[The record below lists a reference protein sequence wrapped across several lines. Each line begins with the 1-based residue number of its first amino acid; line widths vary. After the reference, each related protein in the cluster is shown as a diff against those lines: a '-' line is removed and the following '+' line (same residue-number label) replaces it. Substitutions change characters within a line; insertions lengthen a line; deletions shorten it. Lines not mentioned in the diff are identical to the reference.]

1 MTARIAIVG
10 AGLAGAT
17 AARLLTRAG
26 AKVTVFEKSGG
37 TGGRLSTRRTDY
49 GSFDHGAQYVS
60 ARGDAFL
67 DTVYRLVAEGG
78 AMNWSPA
85 GKDREDEWHVGHP
98 GMSGFVKPLLGGI
111 DVRTNSR
118 VSAIQA
124 GDDAI
129 RVQLEDGR
137 EQDFEVA
144 LVTAPAPQSL
154 ALLKDIDGAFAKIAK
169 AQMAPCWS
177 VMLAFGK
184 RIDRLPDIRRGND
197 GDVLGWIAR
206 DSSKPGREGLEN
218 IVVHA
223 GTDWSRDHLEETPEA
238 VLDAVLT
245 ALRGAA
251 GGEAL
256 SPVHAVAHRWR
267 YARVDRPVGEPFLAG
282 CRGRVIACGDWCIGA
297 RAEAAFDSGRL
308 AAEFLVRERLAGEA
322 EAAYMRG

>member
-1 MTARIAIVG
+1 MAARIAIVG

-26 AKVTVFEKSGG
+26 AQVTVFEKSGG

-78 AMNWSPA
+78 AEGWSPA

-118 VSAIQA
+118 ISAIEA

-137 EQDFEVA
+137 QQDFEVA
-144 LVTAPAPQSL
+144 LITAPAPQSH
-154 ALLKDIDGAFAKIAK
+154 ALLRDIDAAFAKIAT
-169 AQMAPCWS
+169 AEMAPCWAA
-177 VMLAFGK
+177 MLAFGR

-197 GDVLGWIAR
+197 RDVLGWIAR

-218 IVVHA
+218 IVVQA
-223 GTDWSRDHLEETPEA
+223 GADWSRNHLEASPEA
-238 VLDAVLT
+238 VIDAVLE
-245 ALRGAA
+245 ALREIAGDEAA
-251 GGEAL
+251 
-256 SPVHAVAHRWR
+256 SPAYAAAHRWR
-267 YARVDRPVGEPFLAG
+267 YARVDRPVGEPFVAG
-282 CRGRVIACGDWCIGA
+282 CGGRVVACGDWCIGG

-308 AAEFLVRERLAGEA
+308 ASEFLIAERLAREA
-322 EAAYMRG
+322 ESAYMRG